1 MTAKTPIY
9 ELEYIVEGESLS
21 EARPALEASMKRV
34 EAALV
39 LGGIAPPE
47 AQDLAELS
55 GRVTALEA
63 DTASTEVTYVTNV
76 TMGYNDV
83 AAGWTGLR
91 YWRNGTVVTVSGAF
105 RFLAA
110 AANLTVV
117 ATLPAGFRPPGTIQT
132 TSPNFTI
139 LTNGQIRLNGTA
151 TVNSVWALGAS
162 YGVL

>member
-1 MTAKTPIY
+1 MTAKTPVY
-9 ELEYIVEGESLS
+9 QLEYIVEGEPLR
-21 EARPALEASMKRV
+21 EARLALENNAKSI

-39 LGGIAPPE
+39 LGGIAPP
-47 AQDLAELS
+47 ASQDLATLS

-63 DTASTEVTYVTNV
+63 DTASTEVAYVTNV
-76 TMGYNDV
+76 SIAYNDV

-91 YWRNGTVVTVSGAF
+91 YWRNGNVVTVSGAF
-105 RFLAA
+105 RFVNA

-151 TVNSVWALGAS
+151 ATNSVWALGAC

>member
-9 ELEYIVEGESLS
+9 ELEYIVEGEPLS
-21 EARPALEASMKRV
+21 EARLALEASMKRV